1 MSAYPGFHC
10 WRHSQRLMHTAEVVV
25 PKLCTPEKVMRLLAA
40 RARPRAL
47 IQSWSFVV
55 QELLQSD
62 CSNLV

>member
-1 MSAYPGFHC
+1 
-10 WRHSQRLMHTAEVVV
+10 
-25 PKLCTPEKVMRLLAA
+25 MRLLAA

-62 CSNLV
+62 CSILV